1 MSNMI
6 TFRNAITDAR
16 QEVEVSTG
24 QTVRQAVESSGFIA
38 PGSQFSVRD
47 KNGQV
52 VDTEAAVDHA
62 NTVLSVGLAGERVV
76 GGGRGTGV
84 TLSRVRNA

>member
-1 MSNMI
+1 MSTVV

-16 QEVEVSTG
+16 QEVEVTSG

-38 PGSQFSVRD
+38 AGSSFSVRD

-52 VDTEAAVDHA
+52 VDGQPASEHA
-62 NTVLSVGLAGERVV
+62 NTVLSVGLPGDRVV
-76 GGGRGTGV
+76 GGSIKLG
-84 TLSRVRNA
+84 L

>member
-1 MSNMI
+1 MSTAI

-16 QEVEVSTG
+16 QEVEVSPG
-24 QTVRQAVESSGFIA
+24 QTVRQAVEGSGFIA

-52 VDTEAAVDHA
+52 VDGDLATEHA
-62 NTVLSVGLAGERVV
+62 NTVLSVGLSGERVV
-76 GGGRGTGV
+76 GGTRRSYVKLRG
-84 TLSRVRNA
+84 

>member
-1 MSNMI
+1 MSTVV

-16 QEVEVSTG
+16 QEVEVSPS

-38 PGSQFSVRD
+38 AGSAFSVRD

-52 VDTEAAVDHA
+52 VDNQPATKYA
-62 NTVLSVGLAGERVV
+62 NTVLSVGLPGDRVV
-76 GGGRGTGV
+76 GGFASHAR
-84 TLSRVRNA
+84 

>member
-1 MSNMI
+1 MSTTI
-6 TFRNAITDAR
+6 TFRNAITDQR
-16 QEVEVSTG
+16 QEVEVLPG
-24 QTVRQAVESSGFIA
+24 QTVQQAVESSGFIA

-52 VDTEAAVDHA
+52 VDNDVAANHA

-76 GGGRGTGV
+76 GG
-84 TLSRVRNA
+84 SRELYVKLPG